1 MTSLSIL
8 LLLVGGIIG
17 GGFASFFQA
26 ARTFDRDH
34 AAKPNGERTR

>member
-1 MTSLSIL
+1 MTNTSIL

-17 GGFASFFQA
+17 GGFAYFFQA

-34 AAKPNGERTR
+34 ASKPNGEQKR